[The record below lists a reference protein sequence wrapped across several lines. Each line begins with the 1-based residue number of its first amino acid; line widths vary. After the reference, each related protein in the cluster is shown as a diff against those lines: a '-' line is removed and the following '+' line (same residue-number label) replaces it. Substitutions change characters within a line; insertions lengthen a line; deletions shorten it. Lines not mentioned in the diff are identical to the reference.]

1 MKKLI
6 YAVVLLSAS
15 VPAFAVTG
23 SEVQLRASTLPSS
36 TLDSVGQFDTTVPQ
50 RLIFH
55 SPNRPDLTMPYAQ
68 ITEFTS
74 RHEVTHHLGLLAF
87 IVVGLIKPRQQRH
100 LISIAFTDT
109 DGSAQVATF
118 EVGKN
123 AMATLLPVLQ
133 ARARNACERQEFG
146 GCTPIV
152 PPARR
157 PITP

>member
-6 YAVVLLSAS
+6 CVVALLFAS
-15 VPAFAVTG
+15 IPAFAVTG

-50 RLIFH
+50 RLIFR
-55 SPNRPDLTMPYAQ
+55 SPNRPDLAMPYTQ

-74 RHEVTHHLGLLAF
+74 RQEVTHHLGVLAV
-87 IVVGLIKPRQQRH
+87 IAVGLIKPRQQRH
-100 LISIAFTDT
+100 LISIAFTDP
-109 DGSAQVATF
+109 DGSTQVATF

-123 AMATLLPVLQ
+123 AIETLLPVLQ
-133 ARARNACERQEFG
+133 ARARNACQRQEFG

>member
-6 YAVVLLSAS
+6 YVAALLSAS

-36 TLDSVGQFDTTVPQ
+36 TLDTTVPQ

-55 SPNRPDLTMPYAQ
+55 SPSRPDLAMPYAQ

-74 RHEVTHHLGLLAF
+74 RQEVAHHLGVLAA
-87 IVVGLIKPRQQRH
+87 IAVGLVKARQQRY

-109 DGSAQVATF
+109 DGAAQVATF

-123 AMATLLPVLQ
+123 AMETLLPVLQ
-133 ARARNACERQEFG
+133 ARARNACERKEFG
-146 GCTPIV
+146 GCTPVTISQTH
-152 PPARR
+152 R
-157 PITP
+157 PIAP